1 MVPFD
6 KALSDLGIAGEV
18 VICPVPSGYP
28 SPKLVNLVLRK
39 RRNEAFLFEASASR
53 KDVIDETLAHL
64 STQGVGR
71 LDGVLV
77 THCHGDHAGSAD
89 VLAGLGRP
97 NGERAPIY
105 VHSASY
111 RFLTH
116 PEASLLSA
124 PYGLLLTRA
133 HWRLFEFNTLSNDK
147 MFAQELR
154 RQFAG
159 YFSRT
164 PKSA

>member
-39 RRNEAFLFEASASR
+39 RRKQAFLFEASASR

-64 STQGVGR
+64 STQGVER

-77 THCHGDHAGSAD
+77 THCHGDHAGSAG
-89 VLAGLGRP
+89 VVAGLGRP

-116 PEASLLSA
+116 PEPAFLNETYELF
-124 PYGLLLTRA
+124 LTRA
-133 HWRLFEFNTLSNDK
+133 HWGLLSFNNMSSEAMLDTEIRPQRAKD
-147 MFAQELR
+147 FV
-154 RQFAG
+154 
-159 YFSRT
+159 RT
-164 PKSA
+164 